1 MAARN
6 LVRSARR
13 EASGEG
19 LTKALRQRRLE
30 GKRLGRGATREA
42 RPLHTR
48 TTARAARVTVAR
60 ALLRVCGARAAPPV
74 KFLRLEH
81 P

>member
-1 MAARN
+1 VAARN
-6 LVRSARR
+6 RVRSARR

-30 GKRLGRGATREA
+30 GKRVGRGATREA

-48 TTARAARVTVAR
+48 TTARAARVAR